1 MVILD
6 SYKWNTSPTAYI
18 SVNYDYMRDG
28 TSVKYRFN
36 WRVWLGYSSSYY
48 YNALQIMF
56 DLNNGATIAKFVVK
70 NRNTNESGWDYSGS
84 SGWIEVK
91 NPPTALVNCNISLID
106 TNAEAQKFKT
116 SAKLSVP
123 SMYSTLEAF
132 NVEIDSAFRVSIAK
146 HDATLVDTLTI
157 SHEGTTIKK
166 IEGIQDGDYVTF
178 TQEEREVIYNR
189 LWNKSSSYFTLLLRS
204 TAGEDVRNVSVSIKN
219 AQPEFDSSVFDVYD
233 KDEGVIAITKDKY
246 TLVQNISLLAVN
258 IPQASGM
265 KGAIISK
272 YTVEIGNV
280 VKEYAP
286 SQIGNGVEYG
296 TTISSGQQNITLTAI
311 DSRGNS
317 TSAVITRDIIAY
329 YAPQI
334 TAKLNRRNNYEKE
347 THFKVNVNFPN
358 IKNTNS
364 VDILYSYGLV
374 NGEQNEKTP
383 IENGVEYIL
392 ECDQRYAFT
401 FVVCATD
408 LFGSYAE
415 KTFQLA
421 KGKLP
426 LFVDT
431 EKNAVGINAFP
442 LENEALRVGEGI
454 AVYEDGIVIASSTA
468 DSTKMFKIIVDD
480 NGVLSATEY
489 KP

>member
-157 SHEGTTIKK
+157 SHEGTTINKM
-166 IEGIQDGDYVTF
+166 
-178 TQEEREVIYNR
+178 RIY
-189 LWNKSSSYFTLLLRS
+189 
-204 TAGEDVRNVSVSIKN
+204 
-219 AQPEFDSSVFDVYD
+219 
-233 KDEGVIAITKDKY
+233 
-246 TLVQNISLLAVN
+246 
-258 IPQASGM
+258 
-265 KGAIISK
+265 
-272 YTVEIGNV
+272 YTVFCI
-280 VKEYAP
+280 
-286 SQIGNGVEYG
+286 
-296 TTISSGQQNITLTAI
+296 
-311 DSRGNS
+311 
-317 TSAVITRDIIAY
+317 
-329 YAPQI
+329 
-334 TAKLNRRNNYEKE
+334 
-347 THFKVNVNFPN
+347 
-358 IKNTNS
+358 
-364 VDILYSYGLV
+364 
-374 NGEQNEKTP
+374 
-383 IENGVEYIL
+383 
-392 ECDQRYAFT
+392 
-401 FVVCATD
+401 
-408 LFGSYAE
+408 
-415 KTFQLA
+415 
-421 KGKLP
+421 
-426 LFVDT
+426 
-431 EKNAVGINAFP
+431 
-442 LENEALRVGEGI
+442 
-454 AVYEDGIVIASSTA
+454 
-468 DSTKMFKIIVDD
+468 
-480 NGVLSATEY
+480 
-489 KP
+489 